1 MTRLVMVDEEALV
14 ERIRSL
20 LADAPQVSERRVFGG
35 IGWAVRGNV
44 AVGVSGRGDLVVR
57 TSVEESASL
66 VSEEGVSPVELGG
79 RRMRGWVRVEALA
92 LMVESALQ
100 RWVSLGRVRALE
112 RPPAGDLTRP
122 CPRISD
128 VARHHDNDV
137 GLVVRNR
144 PWTWATP

>member
-112 RPPAGDLTRP
+112 RPPQV
-122 CPRISD
+122 I
-128 VARHHDNDV
+128 
-137 GLVVRNR
+137 
-144 PWTWATP
+144 